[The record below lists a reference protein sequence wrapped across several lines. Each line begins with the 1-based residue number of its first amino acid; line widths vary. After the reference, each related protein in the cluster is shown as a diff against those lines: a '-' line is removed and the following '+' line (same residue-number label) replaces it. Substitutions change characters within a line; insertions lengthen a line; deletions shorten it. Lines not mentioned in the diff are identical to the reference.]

1 MGSPF
6 PLVSFHLFESFP
18 FAFFFLAWLDFKMS
32 FTHDAAFSPR
42 RSLVDTAPEVPES
55 PLPSNSALAG
65 LKRGATAAGFVDL
78 SGSSPLA
85 CSSEDEGEDEE
96 DAVLVMVTPVDR
108 VAASAAS
115 ATADAAPFAP
125 RTYLADWKKDLFDAL
140 LKVQPGT
147 FWPPWGSPVCEKP
160 GRLASHAT
168 KARIADTFFYG
179 LLFNR
184 MLSGEAGSARVYAGA
199 HSEVVKP
206 AFMAATAARAGDA
219 MVWVFSDED
228 FLWKATEFDAW
239 VDNMARYLSTLGRN
253 LLACA
258 KARLEDVADESKETK
273 KPYTGAVSK
282 VQAFLIALD
291 TERFRAAV
299 GRLALRELKDSKFED
314 KLDANRSVVSFANGV
329 LDIATLA
336 LRPRTF
342 EDSLT
347 YALEYDWDGDADEK
361 PMSFLIHKLLEDPA
375 AEAALQTLLGYC
387 FTGRTHKKM
396 LLHLVCPKDGGKT
409 TLLKTLQNAMGRYMS
424 LNEVPLCEFTH
435 SEFQDTL
442 AKKLHCK
449 PPLRF
454 LGVDEA
460 QPKSGL
466 NEALMNNLAD
476 GKETDGAVSF
486 AIKHAGGCAA
496 PRVIQAKVFVASNHP
511 FETAAASSGLVARL
525 KTVDFQFTFVDDWTA
540 DSPSHHRPKDYG
552 LAKLLEHPNSR
563 AGIAKWLLTGASRAL
578 AGAPITCPKFERAA
592 FRLLVRGDVYLA
604 WLADKYFPTG
614 DIRPDSPARISLDVL
629 VAEYKQDNRDART
642 NSKAYEGLKA
652 VMAGLDYVTGLKYAE
667 CGAEVLGFLGIRP
680 RKGGD
685 PEWAVAREAASAR
698 AKSIRG
704 ALGAL

>member
-1 MGSPF
+1 
-6 PLVSFHLFESFP
+6 
-18 FAFFFLAWLDFKMS
+18 MS
-32 FTHDAAFSPR
+32 FLHEHSPR
-42 RSLVDTAPEVPES
+42 RSVVDRARIEVDSPPRTAGV
-55 PLPSNSALAG
+55 
-65 LKRGATAAGFVDL
+65 KRGAGAAGFVDL
-78 SGSSPLA
+78 SGSSPLN
-85 CSSEDEGEDEE
+85 CPSESGEDE
-96 DAVLVMVTPVDR
+96 VDD
-108 VAASAAS
+108 VVFVASSPPAPSPQPYVASQASAGTAAASAA
-115 ATADAAPFAP
+115 AAPFSP
-125 RTYLADWKKDLFDAL
+125 RTYLADWKKDLWDVL

-147 FWPPWGSPVCEKP
+147 FWPPWGGPVCEKP
-160 GRLASHAT
+160 GRLASHAV

-184 MLSGEAGSARVYAGA
+184 MLSGEAGPARVYAGA

-206 AFMAATAARAGDA
+206 AFMAAVAARAGEA
-219 MVWVFSDED
+219 MVWVFSEETM
-228 FLWKATEFDAW
+228 LWKATEFDAW
-239 VDNMARYLSTLGRN
+239 VDSAARYLSTLGRN
-253 LLACA
+253 LLTVA

-273 KPYTGAVSK
+273 KPYAGAVAK
-282 VQAFLIALD
+282 VQAFLTSLD
-291 TERFRAAV
+291 VERFRAAV
-299 GRLALRELKDSKFED
+299 GRLALRELKDSTFED
-314 KLDANRSVVSFANGV
+314 KLDHNRFVVSFANGV
-329 LDIATLA
+329 LDIVTLE

-342 EDSLT
+342 EDFLT
-347 YALEYDWDGDADEK
+347 YALDYDWSDEADES
-361 PMSFLIHKLLEDPA
+361 PMASLIQKLLEDAA
-375 AEAALQTLLGYC
+375 AERALQTLLGYC
-387 FTGRTHKKM
+387 FTGRTNKKM

-442 AKKLHCK
+442 AKKLHAK
-449 PPLRF
+449 PPIRF

-486 AIKHAGGCAA
+486 SIKHAGGCAA

-525 KTVDFQFTFVDDWTA
+525 KTVDFQFTFVDDWTV
-540 DSPSHHRPKDYG
+540 DSPSFHRPRDYD
-552 LAKLLEHPNSR
+552 LAKLLEHPDSR

-578 AGAPITCPKFERAA
+578 AGESITCPKFERAA
-592 FRLLVRGDVYLA
+592 FRLLLRGDVYLA
-604 WLADKYFPTG
+604 WLADKYVPTG
-614 DIRPDSPARISLDVL
+614 DIRPESPARISLDVL

-667 CGAEVLGFLGIRP
+667 FGHEVFGFVGIRP

-685 PEWAVAREAASAR
+685 PEWAVAREEAVAKAKTLR
-698 AKSIRG
+698 AG
-704 ALGAL
+704 FPGL

>member
-1 MGSPF
+1 MGPPIPF
-6 PLVSFHLFESFP
+6 FFFSCIFCLFP
-18 FAFFFLAWLDFKMS
+18 FFFCPLCLTFIMS
-32 FTHDAAFSPR
+32 FAHDFSPR
-42 RSLVDTAPEVPES
+42 RSLVDLMPVVAEAPPR
-55 PLPSNSALAG
+55 LPASGSLAG
-65 LKRGATAAGFVDL
+65 LKRGAADAGFVDL
-78 SGSSPLA
+78 SGASPLS
-85 CSSEDEGEDEE
+85 CLSDEGEDEV
-96 DAVLVMVTPVDR
+96 DAVVLVASPPSA
-108 VAASAAS
+108 AASAVPSAS
-115 ATADAAPFAP
+115 APPAPFSP
-125 RTYLADWKKDLFDAL
+125 RTYLSDWKKDLFDAL

-160 GRLASHAT
+160 GRLATHAT

-184 MLSGEAGSARVYAGA
+184 MLSGEGGPARVYAGA

-206 AFMAATAARAGDA
+206 AFMAATAARAADA

-239 VDNMARYLSTLGRN
+239 VDNLARYLSTLGRN
-253 LLACA
+253 LLTCA

-273 KPYTGAVSK
+273 KPYNGAVAK
-282 VQAFLIALD
+282 VQAFLTSLD

-299 GRLALRELKDSKFED
+299 GRLALRELKDVSFED
-314 KLDANRSVVSFANGV
+314 KLDSNRFIVSFANGV
-329 LDIATLA
+329 LNVATLE

-342 EDSLT
+342 EDFLT
-347 YALEYDWDGDADEK
+347 YALDYDWNEDADDS
-361 PMSFLIHKLLEDPA
+361 PMQQLISKLLEDAA
-375 AEAALQTLLGYC
+375 AERALQTLLGYC
-387 FTGRTHKKM
+387 FTGRTNKKM

-424 LNEVPLCEFTH
+424 LNEIPLTEFTN

-442 AKKLHCK
+442 AKKLHSK
-449 PPLRF
+449 PPVRF
-454 LGVDEA
+454 MGVDEA

-486 AIKHAGGCAA
+486 AIKHAGGCPA
-496 PRVIQAKVFVASNHP
+496 PRVIHTKCFVASNHP
-511 FETAAASSGLVARL
+511 FETAAASSGLVVRL

-540 DSPSHHRPKDYG
+540 DSPSHYRPRDYE
-552 LAKLLEHPNSR
+552 LVKLLEHPDSR
-563 AGIAKWLLTGASRAL
+563 AGIAKWLMAGASRAL
-578 AGAPITCPKFERAA
+578 AGEPITCPKFERAA

-614 DIRPDSPARISLDVL
+614 DIRTDNPMRISLDVL

-652 VMAGLDYVTGLKYAE
+652 VMAGLDYVTGLKYSE

-680 RKGGD
+680 RKEGD

-698 AKSIRG
+698 AKNLRAAFPG
-704 ALGAL
+704 L